1 MDPDSLL
8 LREKLTN
15 LSWALR
21 QQAVA
26 AIEA

>member
-1 MDPDSLL
+1 VAAVARKADQL
-8 LREKLTN
+8 
-15 LSWALR
+15 LSWPMR